1 MHNEIL
7 SERWHGLRSGG
18 CYYIHRGY
26 SSDEKKAIQQ
36 AKIHKINNDANWEA
50 SMADATKSSWKD
62 EWFVIV
68 LSMPLLGI
76 AYGVAMDDPK
86 IIDRVDRAFDVLSTT
101 PEFYQQMLFIAVLAS
116 FGIKAGT
123 SFFKK

>member
-1 MHNEIL
+1 MLQMLLGPAVDLAKDFIK
-7 SERWHGLRSGG
+7 GKA
-18 CYYIHRGY
+18 
-26 SSDEKKAIQQ
+26 DEKKAIQQ